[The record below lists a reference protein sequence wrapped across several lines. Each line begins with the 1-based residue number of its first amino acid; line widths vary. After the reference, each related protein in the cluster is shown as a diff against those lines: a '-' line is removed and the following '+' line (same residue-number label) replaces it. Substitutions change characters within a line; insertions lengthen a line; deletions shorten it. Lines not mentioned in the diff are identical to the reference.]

1 MVKNVQESKN
11 MKCKAIYFYAA
22 ICFLAVLGMVLSFVL
37 TGGRTEQPKFTPPPF
52 EETAQS
58 GMPDVADESWT
69 QIYKDGMNFSTH
81 VCGKVVLNGNS
92 ADVYLTN
99 DEGNKVWL
107 KLRILDEEDNILA
120 ETGLLKPNEYVKT
133 VTFDK
138 IPKSGANI
146 KLKIMA
152 YEPDTYYSAGAVTL
166 NTTVGG

>member
-1 MVKNVQESKN
+1 
-11 MKCKAIYFYAA
+11 MKCKAIYFSAA
-22 ICFLAVLGMVLSFVL
+22 VCFLAVLGMGLSLAL
-37 TGGRTEQPKFTPPPF
+37 TGGKTEQAEFTPPPF
-52 EETAQS
+52 ETTAQS
-58 GMPDVADESWT
+58 GMPNAADESWT

-81 VCGKVVLNGNS
+81 LCGKVVLNGNS

-120 ETGLLKPNEYVKT
+120 ETGLLKPNEYVRT
-133 VTFDK
+133 VTFDTV
-138 IPKSGANI
+138 PENRATI

>member
-1 MVKNVQESKN
+1 M
-11 MKCKAIYFYAA
+11 
-22 ICFLAVLGMVLSFVL
+22 
-37 TGGRTEQPKFTPPPF
+37 
-52 EETAQS
+52 
-58 GMPDVADESWT
+58 
-69 QIYKDGMNFSTH
+69 
-81 VCGKVVLNGNS
+81 
-92 ADVYLTN
+92 YLTN

>member
-1 MVKNVQESKN
+1 
-11 MKCKAIYFYAA
+11 MKSKAIYFSAA
-22 ICFLAVLGMVLSFVL
+22 VCVLAVLGLILSLVL
-37 TGGRTEQPKFTPPPF
+37 TGGKSERAEFTPPQF
-52 EETAQS
+52 ETAAQN
-58 GMPDVADESWT
+58 GMPEAADESWT
-69 QIYKDGMNFSTH
+69 RIYRDGMNFSAH
-81 VCGKVVLNGNS
+81 ICGKVVLNGHS
-92 ADVYLTN
+92 ADVYFTN
-99 DEGNKVWL
+99 DDGNGVWL
-107 KLRILDEEDNILA
+107 KLRILDAGDNILA